1 MGRRLS
7 YHATQYF
14 YIVCASHG
22 IKKDFTAPRMKV
34 LRNEHLLGP
43 LPVCLSNAGVR
54 ENALRLQALHGPGKM
69 VIHLYVSGKLTT
81 NP

>member
-1 MGRRLS
+1 MPCSTSIS
-7 YHATQYF
+7 YVLHTAF
-14 YIVCASHG
+14 FISG
-22 IKKDFTAPRMKV
+22 KKDFTAPRMKV

-69 VIHLYVSGKLTT
+69 FIHLYVSGKLTT